1 MEIVMI
7 NSTKLFHTYMIF
19 FLLLNTH
26 TKKIFWIMLETRQL
40 MALIDFHNFGKNT
53 INGAHQIFGYPYSTK

>member
-1 MEIVMI
+1 MYIVII
-7 NSTKLFHTYMIF
+7 NSTKLFQTYMIF

-40 MALIDFHNFGKNT
+40 MALI
-53 INGAHQIFGYPYSTK
+53 